1 MELHHFSRDSNNCIS
16 DFQLKPVHICN
27 LSLVQFYLKSTAQV
41 VLCETLSNNSSG
53 NENLTTVLIWLQADL
68 GYKPRPQTSHLKN

>member
-1 MELHHFSRDSNNCIS
+1 MVMGLHHYISDSNCIS

-41 VLCETLSNNSSG
+41 LLCETL
-53 NENLTTVLIWLQADL
+53 
-68 GYKPRPQTSHLKN
+68 K